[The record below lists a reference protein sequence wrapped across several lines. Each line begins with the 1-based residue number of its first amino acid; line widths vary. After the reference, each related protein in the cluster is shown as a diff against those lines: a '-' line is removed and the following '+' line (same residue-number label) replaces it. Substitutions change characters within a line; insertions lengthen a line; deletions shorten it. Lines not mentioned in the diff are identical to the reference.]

1 MEIMG
6 VTIRT
11 IVSDNVAIRCDG
23 CREVIDGT
31 PWRVN
36 LLDIV
41 APEVAVGWAES
52 APINPGPHQFHADAA
67 CVRRWMAEKGYYF
80 CRRGEVREIMRPI
93 ALPAGP
99 ARLGPVRRH
108 PPRRPRVRPRLTGRG
123 RAVRGRAREP
133 VDERSPA
140 CLHSRARRFGRPR
153 FTQILDDRPDP
164 RPRDRYGGLVP
175 DARSRPERPP
185 AERLPLGQ
193 ASRLLGVDPDTLRRW
208 ADEGRVPAFTTL
220 GGHRRFERR
229 ALERLVAN
237 RRTGGVG
244 ALGGVGDSTDR
255 LNAAYRRRYGESHGD
270 GPDLRAIVPEAHREA
285 FRDTGRRLADALV
298 RYLDGSG
305 QARVDAEAEAI
316 GLAALLGERVR
327 DHGIPLEAGV
337 TMFVAARRPFLAE
350 LRLVARRSGVNATA
364 VGQLYD
370 VSTGLLDRLLLV
382 FVDAHA
388 AAGADDLAPPT
399 GASA

>member
-1 MEIMG
+1 M
-6 VTIRT
+6 
-11 IVSDNVAIRCDG
+11 
-23 CREVIDGT
+23 
-31 PWRVN
+31 
-36 LLDIV
+36 
-41 APEVAVGWAES
+41 
-52 APINPGPHQFHADAA
+52 
-67 CVRRWMAEKGYYF
+67 
-80 CRRGEVREIMRPI
+80 
-93 ALPAGP
+93 
-99 ARLGPVRRH
+99 
-108 PPRRPRVRPRLTGRG
+108 
-123 RAVRGRAREP
+123 
-133 VDERSPA
+133 
-140 CLHSRARRFGRPR
+140 
-153 FTQILDDRPDP
+153 
-164 RPRDRYGGLVP
+164 P

-229 ALERLVAN
+229 ALERLVAS
-237 RRTGGVG
+237 RRTGGAGV
-244 ALGGVGDSTDR
+244 LGGVGDSTDR
-255 LNAAYRRRYGESHGD
+255 LSAAYRRRYGESHGD
-270 GPDLRAIVPEAHREA
+270 GPDLRTIVPEAHREA

-316 GLAALLGERVR
+316 GLAALLGERVH

-350 LRLVARRSGVNATA
+350 LRLVARRSGVNAAA

-370 VSTGLLDRLLLV
+370 TSNGLLDRLLLV

-388 AAGADDLAPPT
+388 ARGRGRRRTGQRGHRHERRAAGPDLRCSPRC
-399 GASA
+399 SR

>member
-1 MEIMG
+1 M
-6 VTIRT
+6 
-11 IVSDNVAIRCDG
+11 
-23 CREVIDGT
+23 
-31 PWRVN
+31 
-36 LLDIV
+36 
-41 APEVAVGWAES
+41 
-52 APINPGPHQFHADAA
+52 
-67 CVRRWMAEKGYYF
+67 
-80 CRRGEVREIMRPI
+80 
-93 ALPAGP
+93 
-99 ARLGPVRRH
+99 
-108 PPRRPRVRPRLTGRG
+108 
-123 RAVRGRAREP
+123 
-133 VDERSPA
+133 
-140 CLHSRARRFGRPR
+140 
-153 FTQILDDRPDP
+153 
-164 RPRDRYGGLVP
+164 P

-298 RYLDGSG
+298 RYLDGTG

-327 DHGIPLEAGV
+327 HHGIPLEAGV

-370 VSTGLLDRLLLV
+370 VSTGRLDRLLLV